1 MTLHKRSE
9 KAFVALSGELPD
21 DAVLHSAQGVG
32 LIRSEYIVRASGA
45 YWTIESCRRRA
56 SEYVTYVLE
65 HTRGKQVWYRLS
77 DLEARDVNVLEGCDV
92 VHNDDNPILGPRG
105 LRRARLSV
113 TGLDYELKTFA
124 ALSQHWPRLGLLL
137 PFCKDAQDVAFG
149 IAKARDAGHLGPIGV
164 MLEIPAAVQQA
175 REIMGL
181 GVDYCLIGLNDLT
194 GLMLGTARTAPD
206 FDHAHPAVV
215 HLVRLLH
222 HVGAETG
229 IPVRVAGNYG
239 PDLIQALPELPAS
252 SFVVHYSDWSELADP
267 GLGNYRDMNLM
278 ARLRRESDDR
288 LVAAGLMDAS
298 DVVIAAGIAVKVR
311 E

>member
-1 MTLHKRSE
+1 MLHKRSGR
-9 KAFVALSGELPD
+9 AFVALSGELPD
-21 DAVLHSAQGVG
+21 DAVLQSAQGVG
-32 LIRSEYIVRASGA
+32 LIRSEYIVRASGT
-45 YWTIESCRRRA
+45 YWTLEKCRRRV
-56 SEYVTYVLE
+56 SEYVTHVLE
-65 HTRGKQVWYRLS
+65 RAQGKQVWYRLS

-113 TGLDYELKTFA
+113 TGLDYELETFA
-124 ALSQHWPRLGLLL
+124 ALSRQWPVLGLLL

-175 REIMGL
+175 KEIMSL

-206 FDHAHPAVV
+206 FNHAHPAVV

-222 HVGAETG
+222 HEGVEAG

-239 PDLIQALPELPAS
+239 RNLIQALHDLPAS
-252 SFVVHYSDWSELADP
+252 SFVVHYSDWAELVDP
-267 GLGNYRDMNLM
+267 VLSDYRDKNLM

-298 DVVIAAGIAVKVR
+298 DVVIAAGIAVK
-311 E
+311 EEE